1 MKEKKIPLFLF
12 GLLLIALSFVLGY
25 LVGNGNGETVLQVS
39 SQKPEA
45 AVQEKQPVRQ
55 NLDHQAEPETDGL
68 VNLNTADRLQ
78 LETLPGIGPELAD
91 RILSYREE
99 YGPFVAIEQI
109 MDVDGIGE
117 IRFEKLE
124 SLITIG
130 GTS

>member
-1 MKEKKIPLFLF
+1 MGQLE
-12 GLLLIALSFVLGY
+12 
-25 LVGNGNGETVLQVS
+25 
-39 SQKPEA
+39 PEA
-45 AVQEKQPVRQ
+45 
-55 NLDHQAEPETDGL
+55 DGL
-68 VNLNTADRLQ
+68 INLNTADRMQ
-78 LETLPGIGPELAD
+78 LETLPGIGPELAE